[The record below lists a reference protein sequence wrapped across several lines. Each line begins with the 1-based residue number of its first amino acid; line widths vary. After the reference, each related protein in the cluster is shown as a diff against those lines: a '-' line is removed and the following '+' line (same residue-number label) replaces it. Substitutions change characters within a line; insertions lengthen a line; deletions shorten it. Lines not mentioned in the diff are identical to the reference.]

1 MDVAKELDD
10 IVSETPFPSRDL
22 SKYVLSFDELAEMDI
37 PKREFL
43 LGSWL
48 PKASFGMVYAERG
61 HGKSWFCMAMSVA
74 IAQGSKHFLGWTV
87 SNRQGVLYVDGE
99 MALADIKE
107 RFLSLATR
115 GLSNLYLLP
124 SETLYRDGMPI
135 CLDERAEQDAIDS
148 LLQHLEEKGA
158 RPQVIVLDNLST
170 LRRGINENDNSEAQV
185 LLDWLIS
192 LRHRGYT
199 VIVVHH
205 AGKSGQQR
213 GASIIEVLMDFI
225 IHPQEPDY
233 KKRKQ
238 KFAAPGEQRFE
249 FRFTKLRAKRPK
261 PDHGTIILRHDQEH
275 GTEFLCEE
283 ENAHI
288 ESRYNI
294 LRYLKENGHTSQ
306 RKIAKDLEMG
316 LGTVNGEIQTLRAE
330 GLLQP
335 VKSSNVPNKDG
346 EYLLHQL
353 WPKKF
358 PMPEG
363 YDVQEDEI
371 PF

>member
-1 MDVAKELDD
+1 MDVASELENM
-10 IVSETPFPSRDL
+10 VSSSPSAPRDL
-22 SKYVLSFDELAEMDI
+22 TKYVLSLHELAEMDI
-37 PKREFL
+37 PQREFL

-74 IAQGSKHFLGWTV
+74 IAQGSKHFLGW
-87 SNRQGVLYVDGE
+87 SISSQQGVLYVDGE
-99 MALADIKE
+99 MALSDIKE
-107 RFLSLATR
+107 RFVSLATR
-115 GLSNLYLLP
+115 SLDNLYLLP

-135 CLDERAEQDAIDS
+135 CLDERAEQDAIDN
-148 LLQHLEEKGA
+148 LLQHIEEKGT

-170 LRRGINENDNSEAQV
+170 LRRGINENDNSEAQA

-199 VIVVHH
+199 VIIVHH

-213 GASIIEVLMDFI
+213 GASIIEVPMDFI
-225 IHPQEPDY
+225 IHLQEPDY
-233 KKRKQ
+233 KKQQK

-249 FRFTKLRAKRPK
+249 FQFPKLRTKRPK

-283 ENAHI
+283 EDAYI
-288 ESRYNI
+288 ETRYNI

-316 LGTVNGEIQTLRAE
+316 LGTVNTAIQRLRIE

-335 VKSSNVPNKDG
+335 IKSSNVPNVEG